1 MVILK
6 AGHLIFLWT
15 LNVLIELL
23 IIYLCGNNSFFSF
36 SSFSTIIYIQIS
48 FIELTD
54 FERNMIIRSKL
65 FFLT

>member
-23 IIYLCGNNSFFSF
+23 IIYLCGNSV
-36 SSFSTIIYIQIS
+36 IP
-48 FIELTD
+48 
-54 FERNMIIRSKL
+54 
-65 FFLT
+65 FFLFLLFQLLFTFKFRSLN